1 MMSTAVATC
10 LFLAV
15 YYYLDICCCILFQD
29 VVKKPADKT
38 KIEANSQAVRQKGCI
53 EKPIADIRPEH
64 IANPSTN
71 KFAPSSQGSIP
82 NSQLEN
88 NRPMKQPNSGAH
100 VSKRPI
106 ANFKLP
112 PPPKQQRR
120 RAQRQQQQPQQPA
133 GPQSQTFEIS
143 QTPKS
148 SPPANTAPQSTAPQN
163 FGPNVSQHPPQDLR
177 VQTLMQQSSKQ
188 PLNQSSTMRTPECP
202 KSSPGQPTG
211 AAKPATLNHQAQR
224 QQLSNPKQPLNQ
236 SSTMR
241 TPECP
246 RSNPSQPNVLAKQAT
261 PNHQAQR
268 QQLPNPQQPINQ
280 SSTMRTPECPRSNPS
295 QPTGLA
301 KPATPNNQPQRQQL
315 SNPQHPKPQNPN
327 QQIGIPS
334 KPPEIAPSKQLQS
347 NPQQSN
353 PQTAATQSTCPQGV
367 RPQASSLQTKS
378 RPKPLIAKR
387 RAPGLAKPV
396 KPSGE
401 TPAENGE
408 TTRQNLK
415 ESDNSPKRKVLCSR
429 YGRELVIEP
438 NTPVVLPG
446 NSVNVQGTKNSS
458 KAAET
463 EKKCPLQSAP
473 KIKTEFPAKKV
484 NPAQQV
490 KPVKPV
496 MKDASTSTLT
506 PNTSVDAAVQ
516 VPDEE
521 NAGDEIQSLLVKR
534 PWDTERVMKMQVLLD
549 EKLVVIGRIKEM
561 SRKQRD
567 ELKSTKKRCSELE
580 TVIKASN
587 MQGKPQLI
595 AQVNELT
602 DIKNELVAEVTNLTI
617 ELEKER
623 TNVKG
628 LKTELVEVRA
638 QLTASRK
645 KGANPTGQ

>member
-1 MMSTAVATC
+1 M
-10 LFLAV
+10 
-15 YYYLDICCCILFQD
+15 
-29 VVKKPADKT
+29 
-38 KIEANSQAVRQKGCI
+38 
-53 EKPIADIRPEH
+53 
-64 IANPSTN
+64 ANPPTN
-71 KFAPSSQGSIP
+71 KFAPIPQGAVPHSR
-82 NSQLEN
+82 LEN
-88 NRPMKQPNSGAH
+88 NRLMKQPNSGAQA
-100 VSKRPI
+100 SKRPI
-106 ANFKLP
+106 ANFNLP

-120 RAQRQQQQPQQPA
+120 RPQRQQPQQPA
-133 GPQSQTFEIS
+133 GQQSQTPENS
-143 QTPKS
+143 QTPNS
-148 SPPANTAPQSTAPQN
+148 MPLANTATHSTAPQN
-163 FGPNVSQHPPQDLR
+163 FGPNVSQYPPQDLR
-177 VQTLMQQSSKQ
+177 VQTLMQQSSQQ
-188 PLNQSSTMRTPECP
+188 PLNQSPTMPTPESP
-202 KSSPGQPTG
+202 KT
-211 AAKPATLNHQAQR
+211 
-224 QQLSNPKQPLNQ
+224 
-236 SSTMR
+236 
-241 TPECP
+241 
-246 RSNPSQPNVLAKQAT
+246 NPSQPTGVAKPAT

-268 QQLPNPQQPINQ
+268 QQLPNQQQ
-280 SSTMRTPECPRSNPS
+280 
-295 QPTGLA
+295 
-301 KPATPNNQPQRQQL
+301 
-315 SNPQHPKPQNPN
+315 PKPQNPN

-334 KPPEIAPSKQLQS
+334 KPPEIGPSKQPQS

-353 PQTAATQSTCPQGV
+353 PQTAGPQPPSPQGV
-367 RPQASSLQTKS
+367 SPQASSLQTKS

-396 KPSGE
+396 KPAGE
-401 TPAENGE
+401 TPAENSE
-408 TTRQNLK
+408 TTRQHPK
-415 ESDNSPKRKVLCSR
+415 EYDNSPKRKILCSR

-446 NSVNVQGTKNSS
+446 SSVNTQRTKNVP
-458 KAAET
+458 KAVET

-473 KIKTEFPAKKV
+473 KIKTEFPAKQE
-484 NPAQQV
+484 NPPQQV

-506 PNTSVDAAVQ
+506 PSTLVDVAVQ

-595 AQVNELT
+595 GQVNELT